1 MSLLSF
7 AMDFGAG
14 ATASLAQ
21 SKAEKRK
28 SQLEEQRQA
37 NLMRLKAEHKQEE
50 TEALEERRRGAV
62 GDPTELF
69 ALTGDVRV
77 LASET
82 EKLGT
87 LTNFLDPATNKIITL
102 DEKNPEH
109 RERIEREGLLKTSAV
124 QREGGVDRFP
134 QDGRQFK
141 QDRITGETLQLFR
154 GQWIPADPESARRA
168 VERPEPPSNLVRESI
183 GDPRSYDFDIIGAG
197 PGPVNRTVA
206 AIARIPVLGQVAYSL
221 NPEFANDERSAR
233 ITLESLYSQIRN
245 ATARTLQ
252 EGGRLSNLV
261 FELVDKQIPNN
272 GIFSTA
278 EALDAD
284 LNELYSILFEQ
295 YQAEYRVMNDPGV
308 NPARNREAED
318 YVTNM
323 GPALQNLEGI
333 ILARNFAQTTV
344 DNKPIANY
352 SNEDL
357 LAILN
362 DDDKPLSQRQ
372 IVTIQRFLNLQGVR

>member
-1 MSLLSF
+1 MSLLDF

-21 SKAEKRK
+21 SKAEERK
-28 SQLEEQRQA
+28 SRLEEQRQA
-37 NLMRLKAEHKQEE
+37 NLTRLKAQYKRDEA
-50 TEALEERRRGAV
+50 TELEERRRQAV

-69 ALTGDVRV
+69 ALTGDIRV

-82 EKLGT
+82 ETLGT
-87 LTNFLDPATNKIITL
+87 LTNFLDPTTNKIITL
-102 DEKNPEH
+102 DEKDPEH
-109 RERIEREGLLKTSAV
+109 RERIEREGLLKTSVV
-124 QREGGVDRFP
+124 QREGGVDYFQ
-134 QDGRQFK
+134 QDGRQFER
-141 QDRITGETLQLFR
+141 DRITGETRQLFR
-154 GQWIPADPESARRA
+154 GQWIPADPEAARAA
-168 VERPEPPSNLVRESI
+168 VERPEPPSDLVRESI
-183 GDPRSYDFDIIGAG
+183 GDPRLYDFDIIGTG

-206 AIARIPVLGQVAYSL
+206 AIARIPVLGQIAYSL
-221 NPEFANDERSAR
+221 NPEFAGDERSAR
-233 ITLESLYSQIRN
+233 IALESLYSQIRN

-333 ILARNFAQTTV
+333 ILTRNFAQTTV

-357 LAILN
+357 LAIIN

-372 IVTIQRFLNLQGVR
+372 IITIQRFLNLQGIR

>member
-1 MSLLSF
+1 MSLLDF
-7 AMDFGAG
+7 AIGAVGGAAAG
-14 ATASLAQ
+14 AAQ
-21 SKAEKRK
+21 GLQAQHK
-28 SQLEEQRQA
+28 SRLEEQRQA
-37 NLMRLKAEHKQEE
+37 NLMRLKAQYKQEE

-87 LTNFLDPATNKIITL
+87 LTNFLNPTTNKIITL

-134 QDGRQFK
+134 QDGRQY
-141 QDRITGETLQLFR
+141 RENRLTGETEQFFQ
-154 GQWIPADPESARRA
+154 GQWIPADPEAARRA
-168 VERPEPPSNLVRESI
+168 VERPEPPSALVRESI
-183 GDPRSYDFDIIGAG
+183 GDPRLYDFDIIGTG

-206 AIARIPVLGQVAYSL
+206 AIARIPVLGQIAYSL
-221 NPEFANDERSAR
+221 NPEFAGDERSAR
-233 ITLESLYSQIRN
+233 IVLESLYYQIRN

-252 EGGRLSNLV
+252 EGGRLSDLV
-261 FELVDKQIPNN
+261 FKLVEKPIPNN
-272 GIFSTA
+272 GIFTTA
-278 EALDAD
+278 EALDTD
-284 LNELYSILFEQ
+284 LNELYSILFDL
-295 YQAEYRVMNDPGV
+295 YQSEYRVMNDPGI

-323 GPALQNLEGI
+323 GPTLQNLEGI

-372 IVTIQRFLNLQGVR
+372 IVTIQRFLSLQGIR